1 MHCTIASTPI
11 LIGGWTSIFPSTQVT
26 LTANTTNYLYIN
38 RNADKT
44 VSATVRTSP
53 TGKVPENDTLSDTSV
68 FENVLIAKITT
79 NGSGM
84 TANTIY
90 PVGNSYLDK
99 IYTNTKPLD
108 SYPVGSIYMNV
119 NPTDPAKIFGGL
131 WEQLPPGRVLIG
143 QGMSDYGV
151 NFNNGSTGGEYSHT
165 LSQQELPPF
174 NISGNTNRV
183 ELVGKFSAARKEQDG
198 VYHDPI
204 GIVSLESKSGT
215 GWRTATWHDN
225 EMGNFKVDASHTHT
239 FTATINGSN
248 RPFNTISPFLVVYIW
263 KRKA

>member
-1 MHCTIASTPI
+1 MIITNIIYNLFNFFTP
-11 LIGGWTSIFPSTQVT
+11 PPT
-26 LTANTTNYLYIN
+26 L
-38 RNADKT
+38 
-44 VSATVRTSP
+44 
-53 TGKVPENDTLSDTSV
+53 
-68 FENVLIAKITT
+68 
-79 NGSGM
+79 
-84 TANTIY
+84 
-90 PVGNSYLDK
+90 
-99 IYTNTKPLD
+99 
-108 SYPVGSIYMNV
+108 
-119 NPTDPAKIFGGL
+119 
-131 WEQLPPGRVLIG
+131 GRVLIG

-165 LSQQELPPF
+165 LSQQEMPSF
-174 NISGNTNRV
+174 NISGKTNRV
-183 ELVGKFSAARKEQDG
+183 KLVGKFSAARKEQDG

-225 EMGNFKVDASHTHT
+225 EMGNFKVDASHSHT

>member
-1 MHCTIASTPI
+1 MAASHTFINIIYNIFNFFTP
-11 LIGGWTSIFPSTQVT
+11 L
-26 LTANTTNYLYIN
+26 
-38 RNADKT
+38 
-44 VSATVRTSP
+44 P
-53 TGKVPENDTLSDTSV
+53 T
-68 FENVLIAKITT
+68 
-79 NGSGM
+79 
-84 TANTIY
+84 
-90 PVGNSYLDK
+90 
-99 IYTNTKPLD
+99 
-108 SYPVGSIYMNV
+108 
-119 NPTDPAKIFGGL
+119 
-131 WEQLPPGRVLIG
+131 PGRVLIG

-165 LSQQELPPF
+165 LSQQEMPSF

-183 ELVGKFSAARKEQDG
+183 ELIGKFSAARKEQDG

-215 GWRTATWHDN
+215 GWRTATWHEN